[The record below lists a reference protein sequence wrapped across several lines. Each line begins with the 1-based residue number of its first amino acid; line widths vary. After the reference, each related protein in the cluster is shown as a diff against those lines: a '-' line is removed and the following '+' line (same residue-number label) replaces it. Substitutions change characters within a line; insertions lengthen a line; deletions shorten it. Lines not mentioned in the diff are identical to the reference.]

1 MKKGTDPT
9 SAAYTV
15 FFLKNAQHNTQPLEV
30 YLERRGFKVQTE
42 TSVEK
47 AIDKINEKKPIYVFV
62 AWDHTD
68 KEAQNI
74 ISLTAQ
80 DTTIIPYITSTA
92 GSDTRK
98 LMSLNVPVKMFPPLS
113 GPAIQRLV
121 LKLEKEKNDLKG
133 LQSQTISSNK
143 TADNSSQ
150 VYISKGQRF
159 SDKSKIIVNRS
170 SSENNSTLSFFDSV
184 TDLSLE
190 KPTAQFSKDMHI
202 KISEGQKKALE
213 ARFEGKIQEEL
224 KEIIETTKDSSPAEP
239 QQTIFCMLV
248 QAIDC
253 SGLILLDTAWNMSLE
268 DAESALSSWANELTF
283 QYHKNDGIKNI
294 YQSEVF
300 SVTTPSELNVF
311 DICAAKAAVQKNIEI
326 DGKNTVM
333 AFFDLQYNPFS
344 LETTEDEN
352 YLLVDQ
358 NCLNENSVIPFDLF
372 YEMKENKKMLK
383 MFKKDTLMSNKEIN
397 SVLEKK
403 ILPLLI
409 SMSDEM
415 LWYKYGVEVY
425 LKKL

>member
-1 MKKGTDPT
+1 MKNGTDPT
-9 SAAYTV
+9 YTV

-47 AIDKINEKKPIYVFV
+47 AIDKINEKKPVYVFV

-74 ISLTAQ
+74 ISLTAE
-80 DTTIIPYITSTA
+80 DTTVIPYITSTA
-92 GSDTRK
+92 GTDTRK

-121 LKLEKEKNDLKG
+121 LKLEKDKLELKG
-133 LQSQTISSNK
+133 LQNHSSNSSSK
-143 TADNSSQ
+143 TSDDSSQ
-150 VYISKGQRF
+150 VYINKGQRF
-159 SDKSKIIVNRS
+159 SDKGKIVINRS
-170 SSENNSTLSFFDSV
+170 AEANEATSFFDSI

-190 KPTAQFSKDMHI
+190 KPTAQFSKDMQI
-202 KISEGQKKALE
+202 KISESQKKALE
-213 ARFEGKIQEEL
+213 AKFDGKIQEEL
-224 KEIIETTKDSSPAEP
+224 KEIIETTKDFAPTEH

-253 SGLILLDTAWNMSLE
+253 SGLILLDTAWNMSSD

-283 QYHKNDGIKNI
+283 QYHKNDGVKNV
-294 YQSEVF
+294 YQSDVF
-300 SVTTPSELNVF
+300 SVTTPAELNVF
-311 DICAAKAAVQKNIEI
+311 DICAAKAAVQKTLEI

-344 LETTEDEN
+344 LQSTEDEG

-372 YEMKENKKMLK
+372 YELKENKKMLK

-415 LWYKYGVEVY
+415 LWYQYGVEVY

>member
-1 MKKGTDPT
+1 MKNGTDPT
-9 SAAYTV
+9 YTV

-47 AIDKINEKKPIYVFV
+47 AIDKINEKKPVYVFV

-74 ISLTAQ
+74 ISLTAE
-80 DTTIIPYITSTA
+80 DTTVIPYITSTA
-92 GSDTRK
+92 GTDTRK

-121 LKLEKEKNDLKG
+121 LKLEKDKLELKG
-133 LQSQTISSNK
+133 LQNPSSNSSSK
-143 TADNSSQ
+143 TSDDSSQ

-159 SDKSKIIVNRS
+159 SDKGKIVINRS
-170 SSENNSTLSFFDSV
+170 AEANEATSFFDSI

-190 KPTAQFSKDMHI
+190 KPTAQFSKDMQI
-202 KISEGQKKALE
+202 KISESQKKALE
-213 ARFEGKIQEEL
+213 AKFDGKIQEEL
-224 KEIIETTKDSSPAEP
+224 KEIIETTKDFAPTEH

-253 SGLILLDTAWNMSLE
+253 SGLILLDTAWNMSAE

-283 QYHKNDGIKNI
+283 QYHKNDGIKNV
-294 YQSEVF
+294 YQSDVF
-300 SVTTPSELNVF
+300 SVTTPAELNVF
-311 DICAAKAAVQKNIEI
+311 DICAAKAAVQKTLEI

-344 LETTEDEN
+344 LQSTEDEG

-372 YEMKENKKMLK
+372 YELKENKKMLK

-415 LWYKYGVEVY
+415 LWYQYGVEVY